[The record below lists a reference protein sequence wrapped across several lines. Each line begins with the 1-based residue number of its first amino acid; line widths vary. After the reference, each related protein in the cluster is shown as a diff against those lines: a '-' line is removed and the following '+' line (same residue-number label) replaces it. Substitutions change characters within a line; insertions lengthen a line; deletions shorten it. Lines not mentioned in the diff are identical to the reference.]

1 MQLSQNQD
9 KTKEGIYF
17 EGQVVKNHFKVPFC
31 VINKNSEKGPLEKKI
46 LTDVFRFK
54 LKKWKS

>member
-31 VINKNSEKGPLEKKI
+31 VINKNSEKRS
-46 LTDVFRFK
+46 FRKENFD
-54 LKKWKS
+54 